1 MVETPSFVDYLR
13 SGWQISLVAAID
25 YTGSNGAYTSPTSLH
40 FMGPNNQYEAAL
52 YNVGG
57 VIEPYDS
64 DRSFPVYGFGGIPTH
79 MGINQTNHCF
89 PMNGNL

>member
-1 MVETPSFVDYLR
+1 
-13 SGWQISLVAAID
+13 
-25 YTGSNGAYTSPTSLH
+25 
-40 FMGPNNQYEAAL
+40 MGPNNQYEAAL

-89 PMNGNL
+89 PMNGNLQAPEIFGIENIIACYRQTLPSI

>member
-1 MVETPSFVDYLR
+1 
-13 SGWQISLVAAID
+13 
-25 YTGSNGAYTSPTSLH
+25 
-40 FMGPNNQYEAAL
+40 MGPNNQYEAAL

-64 DRSFPVYGFGGIPTH
+64 DRLFPVYGFGGIPTH

-89 PMNGNL
+89 PMNGNLQEPEIFGIENMIACYRQTLPSI

>member
-1 MVETPSFVDYLR
+1 
-13 SGWQISLVAAID
+13 
-25 YTGSNGAYTSPTSLH
+25 
-40 FMGPNNQYEAAL
+40 MGPNNQYEAAL

-57 VIEPYDS
+57 IIEPYDS

-89 PMNGNL
+89 PINGNL